1 MDGDVMTDLE
11 SAEGAGVDGPTEEW
25 EGSEFSFK
33 NIYWAVLNKH

>member
-11 SAEGAGVDGPTEEW
+11 STEEGTGVDGPTEEW

-33 NIYWAVLNKH
+33 